1 MANEI
6 KFIFTGDTAEFDAAI
21 NKVVKKTNEAKSA
34 TQKQTEQQ
42 KVQARLQKLL
52 NEEYNRAAK
61 TTDSILKI
69 QERIKQ
75 TEK

>member
-42 KVQARLQKLL
+42 
-52 NEEYNRAAK
+52 N
-61 TTDSILKI
+61 
-69 QERIKQ
+69 
-75 TEK
+75 